1 MTNKL
6 TREQAEEI
14 CVELREGTLREKIAE
29 GFGISTALVQQINN
43 GKSYQIYGMRYP
55 IASTYGG
62 KPIEK
67 KRTAKVEYPLE
78 DSYTCNAYQPMN

>member
-14 CVELREGTLREKIAE
+14 CVELREGTIREKIAK
-29 GFGISTALVQQINN
+29 GFGVSPALIQQINN
-43 GKSYQIYGMRYP
+43 GRSYRIYGMRYP

-62 KPIEK
+62 KPIAK
-67 KRTAKVEYPLE
+67 KRTPKEEYPIE
-78 DSYTCNAYQPMN
+78 DSYACNAYQQMN